1 MLGDRAGLFGPELGV
16 AFVVFSSVMIFS
28 FFVWTDATQLHRL
41 DSERECA
48 NAALRESEERFR
60 ATFAQAAVGLAHLDL
75 DGRWLRVN
83 PRVCEILGYGVD
95 ELLGCTSQSLT
106 YPADMDADGNQAR
119 RLLAGEIHTYSLEK
133 RYVDKADRTVW
144 VNLTAS
150 LVRDR
155 SGVPQYVVAIIEDI
169 HERKRVEA
177 GLHLLA
183 EAGVV
188 LSSQLDFEQ
197 TLAAFARLAVP
208 AIADWCTVDL
218 SLDGERFRR
227 VSSRFAS
234 PARAALAAE
243 LGRDYVR
250 DLQAP
255 FPIRRVWRTG
265 KAELLRDASGD
276 SPDDGDSRLLRD
288 LDVKSVML
296 IPLQARGQTMGIIS
310 FSTAE
315 SGRRYSQADLLL
327 AQELVRLAALSVDN
341 ARLYREAQEAR
352 QSLEGY
358 AATLEH
364 RVEERTAAA
373 MERSR
378 ELARSNEELEQFAY
392 VASHD
397 LQEPL
402 RMVANF
408 TQLLA
413 KRYTGRLGADADEF
427 IGYTIEGVNRMHSL
441 IRGLLEFARVR
452 GGELALEQV
461 NLEETVG
468 EALMELLPSIA
479 GAQAV
484 VTQDSLPV
492 LRADPRQ
499 MLQLF
504 VNLLSNAV
512 KFRGETP
519 PVIHITAARAGAE
532 WRFSVRD
539 NGIGIAPGHIERV
552 FQIFQRLHARREYP
566 GTGIGLALCRK
577 IVERHGGRIWVD
589 SVPGQGST
597 FYFTLPST

>member
-1 MLGDRAGLFGPELGV
+1 
-16 AFVVFSSVMIFS
+16 
-28 FFVWTDATQLHRL
+28 
-41 DSERECA
+41 
-48 NAALRESEERFR
+48 
-60 ATFAQAAVGLAHLDL
+60 
-75 DGRWLRVN
+75 
-83 PRVCEILGYGVD
+83 
-95 ELLGCTSQSLT
+95 
-106 YPADMDADGNQAR
+106 
-119 RLLAGEIHTYSLEK
+119 
-133 RYVDKADRTVW
+133 
-144 VNLTAS
+144 
-150 LVRDR
+150 
-155 SGVPQYVVAIIEDI
+155 
-169 HERKRVEA
+169 
-177 GLHLLA
+177 
-183 EAGVV
+183 
-188 LSSQLDFEQ
+188 
-197 TLAAFARLAVP
+197 
-208 AIADWCTVDL
+208 
-218 SLDGERFRR
+218 
-227 VSSRFAS
+227 
-234 PARAALAAE
+234 
-243 LGRDYVR
+243 
-250 DLQAP
+250 
-255 FPIRRVWRTG
+255 
-265 KAELLRDASGD
+265 
-276 SPDDGDSRLLRD
+276 
-288 LDVKSVML
+288 
-296 IPLQARGQTMGIIS
+296 
-310 FSTAE
+310 
-315 SGRRYSQADLLL
+315 
-327 AQELVRLAALSVDN
+327 
-341 ARLYREAQEAR
+341 
-352 QSLEGY
+352 
-358 AATLEH
+358 
-364 RVEERTAAA
+364 

-539 NGIGIAPGHIERV
+539 NGIGIASGHIERV